1 MTIDTRKLKVNIRT
15 TYKVIGSD
23 IEIELKFLSINF
35 LTIRVKKDL
44 FIKFFKDMENIYK
57 YIGETQHGRADKV
70 NNDKK

>member
-1 MTIDTRKLKVNIRT
+1 MIIDTRKFKVNIRT
-15 TYKVIGSD
+15 TYKVTGSD
-23 IEIELKFLSINF
+23 VEIGLKFLSINF

-57 YIGETQHGRADKV
+57 HIGETQHGRTDKV